1 MFLSGVEQAL
11 TEEYLRQGYIIRPV
25 ADQKAL
31 TWIRKK
37 FMFLSTQE
45 LRVEDELSAENWLN
59 QIHESVHVNELNDF
73 RMKMIGGINAEPDC
87 RKNY

>member
-1 MFLSGVEQAL
+1 MFLSEEEQLL
-11 TEEYLRQGYIIRPV
+11 TKEYLRQGYIIRPV

-37 FMFLSTQE
+37 FMSLSTQE

-59 QIHESVHVNELNDF
+59 QIHESVPVEELNDF
-73 RMKMIGGINAEPDC
+73 
-87 RKNY
+87 